1 MGSGEG
7 EGGVKGLRGEGGDK
21 GWWGRVLTP
30 KSKKNKPPS
39 HLTKRNQSWL
49 LVFQSG
55 ILCKAE
61 MGSRR
66 LYLWLIILLQICIDR
81 EKGEEGRGIAMQTFP
96 PTPRCPPPPLRARV
110 ISKGVGCCKSQIS
123 PSRGGKAEHR
133 LSPPPC
139 LCKLQQPRQPP
150 AFV

>member
-66 LYLWLIILLQICIDR
+66 LYLWLNPF
-81 EKGEEGRGIAMQTFP
+81 ANM
-96 PTPRCPPPPLRARV
+96 
-110 ISKGVGCCKSQIS
+110 
-123 PSRGGKAEHR
+123 H
-133 LSPPPC
+133 
-139 LCKLQQPRQPP
+139 
-150 AFV
+150 